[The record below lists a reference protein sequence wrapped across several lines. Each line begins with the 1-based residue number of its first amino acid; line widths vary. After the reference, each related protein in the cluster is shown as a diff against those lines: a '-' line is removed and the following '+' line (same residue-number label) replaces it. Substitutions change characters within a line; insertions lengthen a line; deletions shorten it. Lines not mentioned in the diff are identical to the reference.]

1 MRFRWFYLFSIDFQL
16 FYFQTKIIKPSCS
29 CMPDWTFFLY
39 LRFYYILI
47 NKFLFTQI
55 LIQCAVYLF
64 FLFLSVT
71 KYQKLLKSRLDK
83 IDGFQLPSQIFHL
96 PPIPEGAIHAYSFS
110 LAEGVR
116 WRVNYYLFIF
126 FIFFFAHFYSH
137 FWRSLHMWL
146 LFFFQLIVTQD
157 SIFLRL

>member
-1 MRFRWFYLFSIDFQL
+1 MLL
-16 FYFQTKIIKPSCS
+16 K
-29 CMPDWTFFLY
+29 Y
-39 LRFYYILI
+39 LRFCYILI

-55 LIQCAVYLF
+55 LIQYAVYLF

-116 WRVNYYLFIF
+116 WRVNYYFIYF
-126 FIFFFAHFYSH
+126 F
-137 FWRSLHMWL
+137 
-146 LFFFQLIVTQD
+146 
-157 SIFLRL
+157 